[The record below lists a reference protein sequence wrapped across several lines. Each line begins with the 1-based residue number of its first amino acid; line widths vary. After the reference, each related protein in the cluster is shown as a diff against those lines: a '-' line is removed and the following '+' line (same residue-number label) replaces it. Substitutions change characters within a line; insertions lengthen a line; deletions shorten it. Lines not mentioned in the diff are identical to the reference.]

1 MSTRALALVAL
12 LLGGS
17 AFAQVNPAHHNVTTG
32 KPLRPGVYGR
42 IVLRGADVPPPPV
55 IYAKPVIASSVLL
68 PDDVEPVYLYVPP
81 GQVRKW
87 KQNCARWKACDEA
100 VLFVRM
106 DRSPSQWGKWR
117 HLREDVALQE
127 QD

>member
-1 MSTRALALVAL
+1 MSTRSLAFVAL
-12 LLGGS
+12 LLGGTAS
-17 AFAQVNPAHHNVTTG
+17 AQVDPAHHNVTTG

-42 IVLRGADVPPPPV
+42 IVMKGADVPPPPV
-55 IYAKPVIASSVLL
+55 IHAKPVIASSALL
-68 PDDVEPVYLYVPP
+68 PEGLAPVYLYVPP
-81 GQVRKW
+81 GQVRNW
-87 KQNCARWKACDEA
+87 KKNCARWKACDQA

>member
-1 MSTRALALVAL
+1 MSARALALVTL
-12 LLGGS
+12 LLGGG
-17 AFAQVNPAHHNVTTG
+17 AFAQVHPGHHNVTTG

-42 IVLRGADVPPPPV
+42 IVVKGAEVPPPPV
-55 IYAKPVIASSVLL
+55 IHARPVIASSVLL

-81 GQVRKW
+81 GQVRNW
-87 KQNCARWKACDEA
+87 KKNCARWKACDQA

-117 HLREDVALQE
+117 HLREDVAWQE